1 MSGRPAPA
9 DAVIRAR
16 AVAAA
21 ALVLAATSRGELVVL
36 GLLLVVPDAVREGV
50 ALRAV
55 AVAGAV
61 FASSWRWGTTS
72 LEALAGVQAVLG
84 PAGGIGPAAGA
95 TGSWLA
101 AVALVLA
108 FGRGRDPVRVSAAGA
123 TAAAILAGPASGGEV
138 PVRVAVAVG
147 ATAAGLAL
155 AWWRADRRRLDRGLG
170 WLAAL
175 TGVGA
180 VLAVGIAGPS
190 GAPTLPWGLV
200 GQGVAIAAAV
210 VAVGLLAGSPTVR
223 DPVSALRPT
232 SRHR

>member
-1 MSGRPAPA
+1 VSGRPTPA
-9 DAVIRAR
+9 QVATLAR

-21 ALVLAATSRGELVVL
+21 ALVLAATSRGELAVL
-36 GLLLVVPDAVREGV
+36 GLLLLVPDALRRGV

-101 AVALVLA
+101 AIALVLA
-108 FGRGRDPVRVSAAGA
+108 LGRGRDPVRVAAVGA

-155 AWWRADRRRLDRGLG
+155 AWWRADRPRLDRGLG
-170 WLAAL
+170 LLAAL

-180 VLAVGIAGPS
+180 VVAVGVAGPS

-210 VAVGLLAGSPTVR
+210 AAVGLLAGSPTVR

>member
-1 MSGRPAPA
+1 MTGR
-9 DAVIRAR
+9 AVTPGR

-36 GLLLVVPDAVREGV
+36 GLLLLVPDARRGDL
-50 ALRAV
+50 ALRVA

-108 FGRGRDPVRVSAAGA
+108 LGCGRDPVRVAAAGA

-155 AWWRADRRRLDRGLG
+155 AWWRADRPRLDRGLG
-170 WLAAL
+170 LLAAL

-180 VLAVGIAGPS
+180 VVAVGIAGPS
-190 GAPTLPWGLV
+190 GAPTLSWGLV
-200 GQGVAIAAAV
+200 GQGVVIAAAV
-210 VAVGLLAGSPTVR
+210 AAVGLLAGSPTVR
-223 DPVSALRPT
+223 DPVSALRPI